1 MTEESGLDRRDAL
14 KTLLALGAAAPLA
27 WTGTLP
33 AQAAGLTSQ
42 QLAGQRVI
50 FSYSGLTPPSALLQQ
65 ISAGQAAG
73 VIFFGGNISS
83 ETQIASVIQQ
93 LRQAQQQSPVAA
105 PLLLMTDQEGGEVR
119 RLPGAPA
126 MSEKQIGTSK
136 NPVSNASSAG
146 TGAGQNLAGVG
157 MNVNLAPVLDVYYK
171 SGNFIDQFQRSYSS
185 NASVVASCGM
195 AFITAQQKTGV
206 AATAKHFP
214 GLGSA
219 TKSQNTDVGPVTLN
233 VSLSGLR
240 AKDEAPYPVAIT
252 AGVKLI
258 MASWAV
264 YPALDA
270 SNPAGLSPA
279 VIQGELRARLGYQ
292 GVTITDAIEAGALGT
307 FGSYGQRAV
316 LAAQA
321 GMDLLLCSAQDPSEG
336 QAVVT
341 ALAGALDGGQ
351 LDSAAFN
358 AAVQRVTAP
367 PQRPAIG
374 SRPGQQLLPLG
385 DGVVGPLGVAA
396 GEQLGGG
403 GAAPRGGQ
411 ELGRA
416 GPGRSTGTGARRAP
430 GR

>member
-1 MTEESGLDRRDAL
+1 MTDESRLDRRHAL

-27 WTGTLP
+27 WTRTVP

-73 VIFFGGNISS
+73 VIFCGGNISS

-93 LRQAQQQSPVAA
+93 LRQAQQQSPVPA

-119 RLPGAPA
+119 RLPGAPT

-136 NPVSNASSAG
+136 SPVSSAGSAG

-157 MNVNLAPVLDVYYK
+157 MNVNLAPVLDVHDQP
-171 SGNFIDQFQRSYSS
+171 GNFIDQFQRSYST
-185 NASVVASCGM
+185 NASVVTSCGM

-219 TKSQNTDVGPVTLN
+219 AKSQNTDAGPVTLD
-233 VSLSGLR
+233 VPLSGLR
-240 AKDEAPYPVAIT
+240 SKDEAPYPVAII
-252 AGVKLI
+252 ARVKLI

-270 SNPAGLSPA
+270 SHPAGLSPA

-292 GVTITDAIEAGALGT
+292 GVTITDAIEAGALGA

-321 GMDLLLCSAQDPSEG
+321 GMDLVLCSAKDPSQG

-351 LDSAAFN
+351 LDQAAFN
-358 AAVQRVTAP
+358 ASVQRVTAL
-367 PQRPAIG
+367 RNG
-374 SRPGQQLLPLG
+374 LR
-385 DGVVGPLGVAA
+385 
-396 GEQLGGG
+396 
-403 GAAPRGGQ
+403 
-411 ELGRA
+411 
-416 GPGRSTGTGARRAP
+416 
-430 GR
+430 

>member
-1 MTEESGLDRRDAL
+1 MVTEESGLDRRDAL

-33 AQAAGLTSQ
+33 AQATGLTSQ

-50 FSYSGLTPPSALLQQ
+50 SSYPGLTPPQSLLDD
-65 ISAGQAAG
+65 ITAGQTAG

-83 ETQIASVIQQ
+83 ETQIAAVITQ
-93 LRQAQQQSPVAA
+93 LRQAQAQSPIGV
-105 PLLLMTDQEGGEVR
+105 PLLLMTDQEGGQVR

-126 MSEKQIGTSK
+126 QSEKQIGASS
-136 NPVSNASSAG
+136 NPVAAASSAG

-219 TKSQNTDVGPVTLN
+219 TKSQNTDAGPVTLT
-233 VSLSGLR
+233 VSLAGLR
-240 AKDEAPYPVAIT
+240 GKDEAPYPAAIA

-258 MASWAV
+258 MASWAI
-264 YPALDA
+264 YPALDRA
-270 SNPAGLSPA
+270 LPAGLSPT
-279 VIQGELRARLGYQ
+279 VIQSELRGRLGYQ
-292 GVTITDAIEAGALGT
+292 GVTITDAIEAGALAA

-351 LDSAAFN
+351 LDPAAFN
-358 AAVQRVTAP
+358 AAAQRVTAL
-367 PQRPAIG
+367 RNG
-374 SRPGQQLLPLG
+374 L
-385 DGVVGPLGVAA
+385 
-396 GEQLGGG
+396 
-403 GAAPRGGQ
+403 
-411 ELGRA
+411 
-416 GPGRSTGTGARRAP
+416 
-430 GR
+430 

>member
-1 MTEESGLDRRDAL
+1 VKGGPGGHDLSGQREGATVTDESRPDRRHAL

-27 WTGTLP
+27 WTTAMP

-65 ISAGQAAG
+65 IGAGEAAG
-73 VIFFGGNISS
+73 VVFFGGNISS
-83 ETQIASVIQQ
+83 EPQIASVIQQ
-93 LRQAQQQSPVAA
+93 LRQAQQQSPVPA

-119 RLPGAPA
+119 RLPGAPTPSA
-126 MSEKQIGTSK
+126 KQIGTSK
-136 NPVSNASSAG
+136 SPVSSAGSAG

-157 MNVNLAPVLDVYYK
+157 MNVNLAPVLDVHDQP
-171 SGNFIDQFQRSYSS
+171 GNFIDQFQRSYSTS
-185 NASVVASCGM
+185 ASVVTSCGM
-195 AFITAQQKTGV
+195 AFIAAQQKTGV

-219 TKSQNTDVGPVTLN
+219 ATSQNTDVGPVTLD
-233 VSLSGLR
+233 VPLSGLR
-240 AKDEAPYPVAIT
+240 AKDEAPYPVAII

-270 SNPAGLSPA
+270 SHPAGLSPA

-292 GVTITDAIEAGALGT
+292 GVTITDAIEAGALGA

-321 GMDLLLCSAQDPSEG
+321 GMDLVLCSAKDPSQG

-351 LDSAAFN
+351 LDRATFSAS
-358 AAVQRVTAP
+358 VQRVTAL
-367 PQRPAIG
+367 RNG
-374 SRPGQQLLPLG
+374 LR
-385 DGVVGPLGVAA
+385 
-396 GEQLGGG
+396 
-403 GAAPRGGQ
+403 
-411 ELGRA
+411 
-416 GPGRSTGTGARRAP
+416 
-430 GR
+430 

>member
-1 MTEESGLDRRDAL
+1 VGKLWAGIREGAIVDGTSGLDRRSAL
-14 KTLLALGAAAPLA
+14 KSILTVAAAGTVAPPA
-27 WTGTLP
+27 GSWTR
-33 AQAAGLTSQ
+33 AQAQTGLTSQ
-42 QLAGQRVI
+42 QLAGQRVVL
-50 FSYSGLTPPSALLQQ
+50 SYSGLTVPSALLQQ

-83 ETQIASVIQQ
+83 ESQIASVVQQ

-126 MSEKQIGTSK
+126 MSEKQIGASK

-185 NASVVASCGM
+185 NASVVTSCGM

-219 TKSQNTDVGPVTLN
+219 TKSQNTDTGPVTLN

-270 SNPAGLSPA
+270 AKPAGLSSA
-279 VIQGELRARLGYQ
+279 AIQGELRGRLGYQ
-292 GVTITDAIEAGALGT
+292 GVTITDAIEAGALGA
-307 FGSYGQRAV
+307 FGSNAQRAV

-321 GMDLLLCSAQDPSEG
+321 GMDLLLCSAQDPAQG
-336 QAVVT
+336 QSVVT
-341 ALAGALDGGQ
+341 ALASALDGGQ
-351 LDSAAFN
+351 LDPTAFN
-358 AAVQRVTAP
+358 TAANRVTA
-367 PQRPAIG
+367 
-374 SRPGQQLLPLG
+374 L
-385 DGVVGPLGVAA
+385 
-396 GEQLGGG
+396 
-403 GAAPRGGQ
+403 
-411 ELGRA
+411 
-416 GPGRSTGTGARRAP
+416 RSSLH
-430 GR
+430 

>member
-1 MTEESGLDRRDAL
+1 VDRRSAL
-14 KTLLALGAAAPLA
+14 KSILTVAAAGTVAPLA
-27 WTGTLP
+27 GSWTR
-33 AQAAGLTSQ
+33 AQAQTGLTSQ

-50 FSYSGLTPPSALLQQ
+50 FSYSGLTVPSALLQQ

-83 ETQIASVIQQ
+83 ESQIASVVQQ

-126 MSEKQIGTSK
+126 MSEKQIGASK
-136 NPVSNASSAG
+136 NPVTNASSAG

-185 NASVVASCGM
+185 NASVVTSCGM

-219 TKSQNTDVGPVTLN
+219 TKSQNTDTGPVTLN

-270 SNPAGLSPA
+270 AKPAGLSSA
-279 VIQGELRARLGYQ
+279 AIQGELRGRLGYQ
-292 GVTITDAIEAGALGT
+292 GVTITDAIEAGALGA
-307 FGSYGQRAV
+307 FGSNAQRAV

-321 GMDLLLCSAQDPSEG
+321 GMDLLLCSAQDPAQG
-336 QAVVT
+336 QSVVT
-341 ALAGALDGGQ
+341 ALASALDGGQ
-351 LDSAAFN
+351 LDPTAFN
-358 AAVQRVTAP
+358 TAADRVTA
-367 PQRPAIG
+367 
-374 SRPGQQLLPLG
+374 L
-385 DGVVGPLGVAA
+385 
-396 GEQLGGG
+396 
-403 GAAPRGGQ
+403 
-411 ELGRA
+411 
-416 GPGRSTGTGARRAP
+416 RSSLH
-430 GR
+430 